1 MEQPM
6 TRWPSILFG
15 TGLIVLGC
23 IAFFDIFGFDAMGPY
38 LRSGSHTHLSM
49 IALATT
55 SWLVVG
61 SLVMRTVGRR
71 NPHPGD

>member
-1 MEQPM
+1 M
-6 TRWPSILFG
+6 TKWPSILFG
-15 TGLIVLGC
+15 TGLILLGC
-23 IAFFDIFGFDAMGPY
+23 LAFFDIFGFDSIGPY

-61 SLVMRTVGRR
+61 SLLIRNVGRR
-71 NPHPGD
+71 NPHPRD

>member
-1 MEQPM
+1 M
-6 TRWPSILFG
+6 TRWPSVLFG
-15 TGLIVLGC
+15 AGLIALGC
-23 IAFFDIFGFDAMGPY
+23 VAFFDIFGFDAIGPY

-55 SWLVVG
+55 TWLIAG
-61 SLVMRTVGRR
+61 SLVMRTVSRR